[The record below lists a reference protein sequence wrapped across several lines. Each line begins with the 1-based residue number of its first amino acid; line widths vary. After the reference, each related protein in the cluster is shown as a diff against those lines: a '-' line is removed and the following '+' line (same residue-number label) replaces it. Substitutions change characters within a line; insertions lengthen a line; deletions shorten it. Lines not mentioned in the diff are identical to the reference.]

1 MGSDAAAYRE
11 VNECR
16 AVVEAGVVV
25 EQLYVAGLQD
35 HFQAQLTRG
44 RQLVE
49 QRHRLVVGRR
59 QPRHLLESLAQQ
71 VVVVRVVDAQVAL
84 LTHHSILS
92 MLIICFNITSKCP
105 LIAKHE
111 IFCAPLPKPAKSR
124 NSAQVSLTVYRAYRA
139 RQPHMHSQKMTM

>member
-11 VNECR
+11 VNECG

-35 HFQAQLTRG
+35 HFQAQLARG

-59 QPRHLLESLAQQ
+59 QPRHLLETLAQQ

-92 MLIICFNITSKCP
+92 MLIICFNITLK
-105 LIAKHE
+105 
-111 IFCAPLPKPAKSR
+111 R
-124 NSAQVSLTVYRAYRA
+124 QLTVKHDPSLQSQQSGGPQHKLPSPSVAYRA
-139 RQPHMHSQKMTM
+139 RQQSQK